1 MTTIRFRTP
10 LCDLLD
16 IELPIMLAAMAPDIS
31 DPKLVAAVSEA
42 GGIGVLACADKDPE
56 QIVAM
61 AAETRKLTGK
71 PFGMDIGLPARV
83 ETYGH
88 DFRSAAAQAK
98 IPASHLAMRERFLSE
113 RGIPFDDD
121 AARATPGMSSVASFK
136 LGETFSRGQVKA
148 ILQARP
154 ALFVSALGDPS
165 FMVAEAHALGIKV
178 MSLVGKVKDAVSVA
192 HGGIDAVIC
201 TGTAAGGHSGD
212 VDGMVLVPHVVERV
226 APLPVVAGGG
236 IVDGRG
242 LAAALAL
249 GAIGVW
255 VGSRF
260 IASQECSAPDW
271 YKQRIVEAGDG
282 ATVRSKWYTGKTC
295 RHLRSEWDTAWDACG
310 LPALPMP
317 DQALLTTPD
326 GTRRGARRT
335 PPRIGHLLR
344 PGRGAHRQ
352 RAAGARDH
360 DPHDRQRARHPAT
373 RAAGPRQIQLK
384 PESHHHG
391 SHSHPAAHAQARYA
405 GRGRRADRRR
415 QHAGLRRHP
424 FAQWADGA
432 DPRNHPPR
440 HQGPEADC

>member
-1 MTTIRFRTP
+1 MATTRFRTA
-10 LCDLLD
+10 LCDMLGID
-16 IELPIMLAAMAPDIS
+16 FPVMLAAMAPDIS

-56 QIVAM
+56 EIIAL

-136 LGETFSRGQVKA
+136 LGETFSREQVKA
-148 ILQARP
+148 ILRARP
-154 ALFVSALGDPS
+154 ALFVSALGNPA

-192 HGGIDAVIC
+192 RGGIDAVIC

-226 APLPVVAGGG
+226 APVPVVAGGG

-260 IASQECSAPDW
+260 IASRECGAPDW
-271 YKQRIVEAGDG
+271 YKQRIVDAGDD

-295 RHLRSEWDTAWDACG
+295 RHLRSDWDTAWDASG

-317 DQALLTTPD
+317 EQALLTTPMAL
-326 GTRRGARRT
+326 GAASVGRHLESGIFCGQGVARIASVLPAHEIVTRM
-335 PPRIGHLLR
+335 IDE
-344 PGRGAHRQ
+344 
-352 RAAGARDH
+352 ARDIL
-360 DPHDRQRARHPAT
+360 QRELPARV
-373 RAAGPRQIQLK
+373 
-384 PESHHHG
+384 S
-391 SHSHPAAHAQARYA
+391 
-405 GRGRRADRRR
+405 
-415 QHAGLRRHP
+415 
-424 FAQWADGA
+424 F
-432 DPRNHPPR
+432 N
-440 HQGPEADC
+440 